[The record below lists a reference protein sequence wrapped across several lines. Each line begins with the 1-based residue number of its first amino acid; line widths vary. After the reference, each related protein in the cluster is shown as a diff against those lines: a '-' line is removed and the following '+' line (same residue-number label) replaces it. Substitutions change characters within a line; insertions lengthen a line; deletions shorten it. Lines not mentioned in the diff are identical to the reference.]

1 MNLKDLIREIP
12 DFPVS
17 GISFKDITTL
27 LKNNIALHEVIE
39 NFKEQF
45 CEKKITKVVGI
56 EARGFILG
64 GALANELNAGFVPV
78 RKMGKLPGQTITQK
92 YSLEYGTDSI
102 EMHQDAITNDDTVL
116 VHDDLLATGG
126 TSLAVLNILKSIGV
140 KNIYFCFICDLNF
153 IQSTNK
159 DIIYNYDPF
168 ILVKYTS

>member
-12 DFPVS
+12 DFPVD

-27 LKNNIALHEVIE
+27 LKDNIALHEVIE

-45 CEKKITKVVGI
+45 GDKKITKVVGI

-78 RKMGKLPGQTITQK
+78 RKKGKLPGKTISQK
-92 YSLEYGTDSI
+92 YALEYGTDSI
-102 EMHQDAITNDDTVL
+102 EMHQDAISKDDTVL

-126 TSLAVLNILKSIGV
+126 TSLAVLNILK
-140 KNIYFCFICDLNF
+140 NIYFCFICDLNF
-153 IQSTNK
+153 IQSINK
-159 DIIYNYDPF
+159 EIIYNYDPF
-168 ILVKYTS
+168 ILVKYT